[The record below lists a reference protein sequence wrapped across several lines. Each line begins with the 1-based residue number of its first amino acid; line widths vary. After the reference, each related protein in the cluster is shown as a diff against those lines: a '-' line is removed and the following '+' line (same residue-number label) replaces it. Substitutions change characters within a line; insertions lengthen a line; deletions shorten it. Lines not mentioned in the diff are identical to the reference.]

1 MSTLPIAWP
10 SPLPV
15 GVAEPVSSKR
25 LSTLPTGSVGRVL
38 DVQALGVTGERL
50 LEMGLTPGTPLRV
63 VRRSVLGGP
72 LVVEVRGYVL
82 SLGSKQAQQI
92 NVMPQG

>member
-1 MSTLPIAWP
+1 MA
-10 SPLPV
+10 
-15 GVAEPVSSKR
+15 
-25 LSTLPTGSVGRVL
+25 TGSVGHVL
-38 DVQALGVTGERL
+38 DVQAQGVTGERL

-72 LVVEVRGYVL
+72 LGVEVRGYIL
-82 SLGSKQAQQI
+82 SLGSKQAHQI